1 VYDFST
7 QRREERK
14 ENQITIKQK
23 NFAFFLCA
31 LAPLMR
37 AIHGAHPEG
46 RAEAR
51 PILFLTKL
59 CVEFLINQALLA

>member
-1 VYDFST
+1 MN
-7 QRREERK
+7 
-14 ENQITIKQK
+14 NQTEKLRVLGVLGS
-23 NFAFFLCA
+23 ATGTSLYRSCD

-59 CVEFLINQALLA
+59 CVEFLINQIFL